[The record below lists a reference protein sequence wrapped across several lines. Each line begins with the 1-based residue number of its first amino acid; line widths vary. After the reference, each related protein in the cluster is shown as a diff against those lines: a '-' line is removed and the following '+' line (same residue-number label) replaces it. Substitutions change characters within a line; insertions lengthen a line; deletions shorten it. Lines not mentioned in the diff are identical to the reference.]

1 MGIERTLA
9 IIKPDAVE
17 KNLVGEVIRRYEK
30 EGFRIVSMKML
41 KADEKLLKKHYPDS
55 MASAVGQKSANA
67 GDPEAKKDPTSF
79 GFKVLKWLRDFMS
92 SGPVVPMILEGENV
106 IQRAREVTGFTDP
119 SQAKPGTIRGDFG
132 QDSIL
137 KANQEKRPVK
147 NLIHMSGNKEEAAAE
162 IAIWFRPEEIV
173 RD

>member
-9 IIKPDAVE
+9 IIKPDAVSR
-17 KNLVGEVIRRYEK
+17 NLVGEVVKRYEK
-30 EGFRIVSMKML
+30 EGFRIVAMKML
-41 KADEKLLKKHYPDS
+41 RADEKILKRHYPDS

-67 GDPEAKKDPTSF
+67 GEAEAKADPTAF

-92 SGPVVPMILEGENV
+92 SGPVVPMVLEGENV

-147 NLIHMSGNKEEAAAE
+147 NLIHMSGSKEEAAAE
-162 IAIWFRPEEIV
+162 IAIWFKPEEIV